1 MQHRRPTLREK
12 KRESRFWLQK
22 ELMPKQACVLW
33 IRAVG
38 SFILAPFLRMLCDI
52 THTGLL
58 FPLCS
63 NTLAQFQRASSG
75 NRPSLQPT
83 RGPCHLTSGNVLLRE
98 KASARLLS
106 RVALPHP
113 APALGLLPHW
123 PSLDSAWF
131 GQVVC
136 WLAVSGACVPIKG

>member
-1 MQHRRPTLREK
+1 MPHHKEEPPPAATREK
-12 KRESRFWLQK
+12 PALCSTEDPHLEKKKKESRFWLQK

-63 NTLAQFQRASSG
+63 NTLAQFQRASSD

-83 RGPCHLTSGNVLLRE
+83 HGPCHLTSGNVLLCE

-106 RVALPHP
+106 WVALPHP
-113 APALGLLPHW
+113 HPSAGPPLAFSLAGPH
-123 PSLDSAWF
+123 
-131 GQVVC
+131 
-136 WLAVSGACVPIKG
+136 